1 MKIAILLALAFMPL
15 NAMAQD
21 VVTQDTPEK
30 FLDIQEVTSDAGLSA
45 WLVEDNSIPI
55 IALRFAFKGTGAKTD
70 PADRQGL
77 ASMAS
82 NTMDEGAGDL
92 DSEAFQK
99 SLSDLSISLR
109 FIASRDNFGGSLKTL
124 SRNKAKAFELLKLA
138 LNEPRFDK
146 EPVDR
151 MRKSNQS
158 RIKSSLSNPKWMAA
172 RIQNDRI
179 FEGHPYS
186 KNSGGMLSSL
196 ESITSDDLRAFH
208 KSLGKNQLVIGAS
221 GDITAEELKTL
232 LDDIFGDLPVREI
245 KETQKH
251 PLKNIGATYLYEQDI
266 PQTIIRISQA
276 GISRKD
282 EDYYNAKIMNFILG
296 ESGFGSRL
304 MEEAREKRGLTYG
317 IYSYF
322 QEFDESEILK
332 ISTSTANEN
341 TANILDIITSEWDK
355 IKTVPVSEDE
365 LANAKSYLIGSLPLS
380 LTSTASIASTL
391 LSMQMDELPI
401 DYLDLRSDLLE
412 KVTIEDVQGVA
423 QRILN
428 EDDFTTILVGNPQGF
443 DDANIITKLPNV
455 E

>member
-1 MKIAILLALAFMPL
+1 MKIVILLALALMPL
-15 NAMAQD
+15 NAVAQE
-21 VVTQDTPEK
+21 VVEDETQK
-30 FLDIQEVTSDAGLSA
+30 FLDIQEVTSDEGLSA
-45 WLVEDNSIPI
+45 WLVEDHSIPV

-70 PADRQGL
+70 PADKQGL
-77 ASMAS
+77 AIMAS

-92 DSEAFQK
+92 DSEEFQK
-99 SLSDLSISLR
+99 TLNDLSISLR

-138 LNEPRFDK
+138 VNEPRFDE
-146 EPVDR
+146 EPLDR

-179 FEGHPYS
+179 FEGHPYAL
-186 KNSGGMLSSL
+186 NSGGTLSSL
-196 ESITSDDLRAFH
+196 ESITSDDLREFH
-208 KSLGKNQLVIGAS
+208 KSLGKNQLVIGAA
-221 GDITAEELKTL
+221 GDITADELKAL
-232 LDDIFGDLPVREI
+232 LDDIFGDRPVREI
-245 KETQKH
+245 KETEKY
-251 PLKNIGATYLYEQDI
+251 PLKNAGATYLYEQEI
-266 PQTIIRISQA
+266 PQTIIAISQK

-304 MEEAREKRGLTYG
+304 MDEIREKRGLTYG

-322 QEFDESEILK
+322 QQYDESDVLK

-341 TANILDIITSEWDK
+341 TAEILELIKTEWDK
-355 IKTVPVSEDE
+355 IKTEPVSEED
-365 LANAKSYLIGSLPLS
+365 LKSAKSYLIGSLPLS

-391 LSMQMDELPI
+391 ISMQMDDLPI
-401 DYLDLRSDLLE
+401 DYLDLRAGLLE
-412 KVTIEDVQGVA
+412 EVTIEDIQETA

-428 EDDFTTILVGNPQGF
+428 EDDFTTILVGDPQGF
-443 DDANIITKLPNV
+443 DDAHIITELPNV